1 MPWRQDCRRINDLS
15 ASQGLRRRRVRKLR
29 GKIYLAKKGPMYTM
43 NNRNLACCVLLL
55 TVVATLG
62 VPSANAQSK
71 TLTAREVVARIQAHV
86 GIPWMAETVD
96 TFKAGNP
103 DTEVKG
109 VAVTMMATLDV
120 LQRAAA
126 AGQNL
131 VITHEPT
138 FYNHQDKPVE
148 LEQKENDPVLAAK
161 RAFIAEHGL
170 VIWRFHDHQHRMKAD
185 QFETGTSHALGWEK
199 FQDSSNQYVFALPE
213 TDLEH
218 LVSDLKSRLKI
229 HVMRVVGDP
238 KLKVKKVALV
248 PGASGFAK
256 ETRALEISDLQVL
269 ITGEPREW
277 ETVEYVADAVTEGKP
292 KALIILS
299 HIPSEQSGMEECTR
313 WLKTF
318 VSEVPVEFVPA
329 RDPFWPSK
337 E

>member
-1 MPWRQDCRRINDLS
+1 MSNMDHRDFVRCAIVLMIAATVGVRS
-15 ASQGLRRRRVRKLR
+15 AKAQ
-29 GKIYLAKKGPMYTM
+29 AK
-43 NNRNLACCVLLL
+43 A
-55 TVVATLG
+55 
-62 VPSANAQSK
+62 
-71 TLTAREVVARIQAHV
+71 LTAHEVIARIQAHV
-86 GIPWMAETVD
+86 EIPWMSQTVD

-109 VAVTMMATLDV
+109 IAVTMMATLDV

-126 AGQNL
+126 SGQNL
-131 VITHEPT
+131 IITHEPT
-138 FYNHQDKPVE
+138 FYNHQDRPDD
-148 LEQKENDPVLAAK
+148 LEQKENDPVLATK
-161 RAFIAEHGL
+161 RAFIAEHNL
-170 VIWRFHDHQHRMKAD
+170 VIWRFHDHQHRMKLD
-185 QFETGTSHALGWEK
+185 GIETGMAHALGWEK
-199 FQDSSNQYVFALPE
+199 FQDPGNQYVFAIPE

-218 LVSDLKSRLKI
+218 LASDLKNRLKI
-229 HVMRVVGDP
+229 HVLRVVGDP

-256 ETRALEISDLQVL
+256 ETRALEITDLQVL

-329 RDPFWPSK
+329 RDPFWATK